1 MLDIYDEFRNLVAV
15 LEEHEIDYALCGGMA
30 MAVHERPRMTIDID
44 ILIQA
49 ESLDRV
55 IAIATERGYKIRGR
69 DMSFA
74 NGAVEIRRVSK
85 IDPESGDLL
94 SLDLLLVTPQLRS
107 AWESRVESEWEGG
120 TFSVVSR
127 AGLIALKQLRMSGQD
142 LDDIKALEEGER
154 DA

>member
-55 IAIATERGYKIRGR
+55 IAIATELGYKIRGR

-74 NGAVEIRRVSK
+74 NGAVEIRRISK
-85 IDPESGDLL
+85 IDPESGDPL

-142 LDDIKALEEGER
+142 LDDIKTLEEGER

>member
-55 IAIATERGYKIRGR
+55 IAIATELGYKIRGR

-74 NGAVEIRRVSK
+74 NGAVEIRRISK
-85 IDPESGDLL
+85 IDPESGDPL

-107 AWESRVESEWEGG
+107 AWEPRVESEWEGG

-142 LDDIKALEEGER
+142 LDDIKTLEEGER

>member
-55 IAIATERGYKIRGR
+55 IAIATELGYKIRGR

-142 LDDIKALEEGER
+142 LDDIKTLEEGER

>member
-1 MLDIYDEFRNLVAV
+1 MLDIYEEFRNLVAV

-55 IAIATERGYKIRGR
+55 IAIATELGYKIRGR

-94 SLDLLLVTPQLRS
+94 SLDLLLVTPQRRS

-142 LDDIKALEEGER
+142 LDDIKALE
-154 DA
+154 